1 MKNQLFR
8 KQIPSQ
14 IVFDLLEK
22 ICLVKTE
29 TYYLINHNA
38 YKKLLF
44 YKYEQPFLDE
54 IIHYYYFSKQFYVTR
69 PLSYKSFINL
79 IRQICNNSNI
89 QYTSLIKYSDSD
101 YDIQYT
107 IYKPPTVVTIVPNTV
122 VPNTVVQPNSMQIK
136 NTCNDTPSL
145 TTETSLPDEK
155 TDSPS

>member
-89 QYTSLIKYSDSD
+89 HYTSLIKYSDSE

-107 IYKPPTVVTIVPNTV
+107 IYRESNNKPPI
-122 VPNTVVQPNSMQIK
+122 
-136 NTCNDTPSL
+136 CNDTPSL
-145 TTETSLPDEK
+145 TSES
-155 TDSPS
+155 SPPVEQTHEQS

>member
-69 PLSYKSFINL
+69 PLSYKSFINI
-79 IRQICNNSNI
+79 IRQICNNINI

-107 IYKPPTVVTIVPNTV
+107 IYRPPTVVTL
-122 VPNTVVQPNSMQIK
+122 VQPNSMQIK
-136 NTCNDTPSL
+136 NTGNDRPSL

-155 TDSPS
+155 TDLPS

>member
-14 IVFDLLEK
+14 IVFELLEK

-107 IYKPPTVVTIVPNTV
+107 IYKPPITDTFVPDTF
-122 VPNTVVQPNSMQIK
+122 VQPNSMQSKDIG
-136 NTCNDTPSL
+136 NGTPSL
-145 TTETSLPDEK
+145 TIETSLPDEK

>member
-8 KQIPSQ
+8 KQIPCQ

-89 QYTSLIKYSDSD
+89 QYTSLIKYSASD

-107 IYKPPTVVTIVPNTV
+107 IYRTAAMSDTFMSDTF
-122 VPNTVVQPNSMQIK
+122 MQSIE
-136 NTCNDTPSL
+136 NDNDTPSL
-145 TTETSLPDEK
+145 TTMSSQPTEK
-155 TDSPS
+155 TDAPS